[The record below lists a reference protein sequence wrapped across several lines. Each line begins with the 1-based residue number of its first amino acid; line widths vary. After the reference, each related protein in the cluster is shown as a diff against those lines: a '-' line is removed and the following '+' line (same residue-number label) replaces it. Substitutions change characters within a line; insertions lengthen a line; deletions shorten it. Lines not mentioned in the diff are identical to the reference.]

1 MENGQAFMSSPDG
14 SGKHAELPVAVSTG
28 SPERAR
34 VLSLIDFL
42 ADYDARRNPPVYDIK
57 RYDLFMLRDTD
68 LPAVPGV
75 GLSPAAEA
83 WLTVDFLDFPP
94 RLEVPA
100 ELVDLLGDSA
110 TISPHVRPE
119 VRARSDGA
127 DLDEPDLD
135 PALVTAAEQWVV
147 AVWEPFAAR
156 WTEVAAAKA
165 LHRDLFEQRE
175 RLAADRESMELV
187 WGFGRLRWKRDGE
200 LIDHP
205 LISIPV
211 EVELDDVT
219 QRLRVC
225 PAGAPEVEARCLA
238 GLSLA
243 DRAGFMS
250 IRQSVNDGGI
260 DLWDTQVLQGLLR
273 PLIRAVDHEGTV
285 VEHAPPPAN
294 TEAAVVDGSWVLFMR
309 RRQPDYQ
316 GFLERMRALYRDE
329 SVAVPSTL
337 QAAVSD
343 APSSLAAQA
352 FGQHVVADGG
362 AGADAEPLLLPLPT
376 NEEQQRILSQA
387 QHSTGVTV
395 QGPPGTGKSHTIA
408 NILSHYVAYGKRVL
422 VVAEK
427 EQALRSLSGKIPA
440 GIKDLTVSVLGADAE
455 SRRELESA
463 IGQIQTRVTALDKPF
478 ADERIRQL
486 TSDLDTANRAIA
498 VTTQK
503 LLATREAEI
512 ERLPGMW
519 AAGEAPTRAE
529 AARWVAAQAAR
540 LGYIDDLITPSTPS
554 LVTGGELAEFAGL
567 IRQVGVR
574 RADACAKE
582 LPELA
587 AIPSADDLADRF
599 AKLTQLQTSVRSLG
613 DAVYDW
619 DLAVACGR
627 EGLQALA
634 TRCHAEMEWM
644 AKIAGTWLGHVREQA
659 DDPLLARDWW
669 SFGAQLSGDRQEAL
683 HLRGVLTAHRVEVPG
698 IIEPSLIEGLR
709 LAKDRLSGS
718 GKLGLFTGPAKR
730 AVQQCAVDGRQPST
744 PEDIDLCLQAVTLD
758 NLRRRMLTS
767 WRNQLARV
775 SGPELGTDVPEDVL
789 GRLLDDLRRALG
801 WPRAWAQLRADLAAA
816 GISSAAAADANILS
830 RLADTSTRACDQ
842 ILLLDLAGRVHSLH
856 EHLRTGSQSPAA
868 SPLWDLFADALSRQ
882 DVEQWHRLRDEL
894 SDLHEIAPAARRL
907 RELRVRLSASA
918 PIWTSRILA
927 DPAAAADPAG
937 FAAAWQ
943 WRQLDSWV
951 NEALAGQTLAQLQA
965 RLEELSRER
974 RRVIAD
980 LVSERAWRRLAA
992 NLGDRERQALNS
1004 YVRAVT
1010 RFGKTGGKFAQRWLA
1025 EIRAALD
1032 ESKNAIPV
1040 WIMPTARALSSF
1052 RPEADPPFDVL
1063 VIDEASQIGLEALPL
1078 LALAKKTI
1086 VVGDDKQTSPEHVG
1100 LERQQVFDLLDEHLA
1115 RIPKYRTLFDPD
1127 NSLYDVAFQKFP
1139 GVVMLTE
1146 HFRCLPPIIAFSN
1159 THAYNHRIIPLRD
1172 QPPRPGW
1179 SALGAVKVLD
1189 GYRNGM
1195 VNEPEANA
1203 VVELA
1208 AELCADPDYDGM
1220 DIGVISLLGTT
1231 QSKLIW
1237 DKLYDRLG
1245 PEVMRQRR
1253 LRSGEPANFQGD
1265 ERDVIIISTVVAVN
1279 PAVPSSRVAAM
1290 TGNAAIRRIN
1300 VAASRARQQ
1309 MWVVYS
1315 VDPSRFPDGD
1325 LRGAL
1330 IRHCRDAGT
1339 TTAPPASL
1347 LDACESQF
1355 ERDVLQKIMA
1365 RGYRKVSVQHS
1376 VGRYRINIV
1385 IEGPHARLAVECD
1398 GDRWHGPDV
1407 WHKDRARQQ
1416 VLERANWT
1424 FERIRGSA
1432 FYRDPQAALLP
1443 LWDRLADLGIPTGD
1457 WWSAET
1463 PQPTIREVSGP
1474 GEVPRPQQQTAEE
1487 EPADSRSGPL
1497 TAPHV
1502 PAPAPVSIDEGSAEP
1517 QPRTPLP
1524 GAAPPAPAEPTGAV
1538 SAAVAGKPSSGSQD
1552 SGNAGPVK
1560 SEIPASS
1567 VPSDNRMSISLLP
1580 YHAWAPRTLPHPDTT
1595 PLPAIIAGL
1604 QEIVSAEG
1612 PVHAERAYGYRLYIL
1627 AAGGQ
1632 RVGPDIRRT
1641 FHKATR
1647 QALRKGLIRQL
1658 DDGINALDQ
1667 KTLYVPGK
1675 PSTLVRELGP
1685 RQLTDVPRSEV
1696 VKLIK
1701 YLSGQ
1706 GAADDTIKRAVLNA
1720 YGLVQLSRKRS
1731 QYLDECLSYNSHGTV
1746 TT

>member
-1 MENGQAFMSSPDG
+1 MENGQAFMPGLGG
-14 SGKHAELPVAVSTG
+14 SGEQADLPVAVSTG
-28 SPERAR
+28 SEERAR
-34 VLSLIDFL
+34 TLSLIDFL

-57 RYDLFMLRDTD
+57 RYDLFLLRDAD

-94 RLEVPA
+94 RPEVPA

-110 TISPHVRPE
+110 AISPHVRPE
-119 VRARSDGA
+119 VRTRSDGA
-127 DLDEPDLD
+127 DPGEPDLD

-156 WTEVAAAKA
+156 WAEVAAAKA

-175 RLAADRESMELV
+175 RLATDRESVELV
-187 WGFGRLRWKRDGE
+187 WGFGRLRWKHDGE

-211 EVELDDVT
+211 EVEQDEVT
-219 QRLRVC
+219 QRIRVC

-250 IRQSVNDGGI
+250 IRQSVNDGGT

-285 VEHAPPPAN
+285 VEHAPPPADA
-294 TEAAVVDGSWVLFMR
+294 EAAVVDGSWVLFMR

-352 FGQHVVADGG
+352 FGQHVVAAGG
-362 AGADAEPLLLPLPT
+362 SAGTDVEPLLLPLPT
-376 NEEQQRILSQA
+376 NEEQQRILAQA

-408 NILSHYVAYGKRVL
+408 NIISHYVAYGKRVL

-427 EQALRSLSGKIPA
+427 EQALRSLTGKIPA

-486 TSDLDTANRAIA
+486 TSDLDTASRAIA

-503 LLATREAEI
+503 LLATREAEV
-512 ERLPGMW
+512 ERLSGRW

-529 AARWVAAQAAR
+529 AARWVAAQASR

-554 LVTGGELAEFAGL
+554 PVTGGELAEFAGL
-567 IRQVGVR
+567 IRQVGVS

-587 AIPSADDLADRF
+587 AIPSAADLADRF
-599 AKLTQLQTSVRSLG
+599 AKLTQLQASVRSLG

-619 DLAVACGR
+619 GLAVACGR
-627 EGLQALA
+627 EGLQELA
-634 TRCHAEMEWM
+634 ARCHAEMEWM
-644 AKIAGTWLGHVREQA
+644 AKSAGTWLGHVREQA

-669 SFGAQLSGDRQEAL
+669 SFGAKLSGDRQEAL
-683 HLRGVLTAHRVEVPG
+683 RLRGVLTEHRVEIPG

-718 GKLGLFTGPAKR
+718 GKLGLFAGPAKR

-744 PEDIDLCLQAVTLD
+744 AEDIDLCLQAVTLD

-775 SGPELGTDVPEDVL
+775 GGPELGTDVPEDVL
-789 GRLLDDLRRALG
+789 GRLLDDLGRALG
-801 WPRAWAQLRADLAAA
+801 WPRTWAQLRADLAAA
-816 GISSAAAADANILS
+816 GVGSPAAADANTLG
-830 RLADTSTRACDQ
+830 RLADACTRACDQ
-842 ILLLDLAGRVHSLH
+842 ILLQDLSGWVHSLH
-856 EHLRTGSQSPAA
+856 EWLRAGSQSPAA

-882 DVEQWHRLRDEL
+882 DVEQWHRLREEL
-894 SDLHEIAPAARRL
+894 TDLHEIAPAARRL
-907 RELRVRLSASA
+907 RELRGRLSASA

-927 DPAAAADPAG
+927 DPAAAADPAD

-951 NEALAGQTLAQLQA
+951 NEALAGQTPAQLQA

-974 RRVIAD
+974 RRVIAE
-980 LVSERAWRRLAA
+980 LVSERAWRRLAD

-1063 VIDEASQIGLEALPL
+1063 VVDEASQIGLEALPL
-1078 LALAKKTI
+1078 LALARKTI

-1100 LERQQVFDLLDEHLA
+1100 LDRQQVFDLLDEHLA
-1115 RIPKYRTLFDPD
+1115 MIPKYRTLFDPD
-1127 NSLYDVAFQKFP
+1127 NSLYDIAFQKFP

-1159 THAYNHRIIPLRD
+1159 AHAYNHRIIPLRD

-1179 SALGAVKVLD
+1179 PALGAVKVLD

-1195 VNEPEANA
+1195 VNEPEADA

-1208 AELCADPDYDGM
+1208 AELCANPDYDGM
-1220 DIGVISLLGTT
+1220 DMGVISLLGTT

-1279 PAVPSSRVAAM
+1279 PAIPSGRVAAM
-1290 TGNAAIRRIN
+1290 TGNAAMRRIN

-1325 LRGAL
+1325 LRGTL

-1339 TTAPPASL
+1339 TTAPPANL

-1376 VGRYRINIV
+1376 VGRYRIDIV
-1385 IEGPHARLAVECD
+1385 VEGPHARLAVECD

-1407 WHKDRARQQ
+1407 
-1416 VLERANWT
+1416 
-1424 FERIRGSA
+1424 
-1432 FYRDPQAALLP
+1432 
-1443 LWDRLADLGIPTGD
+1443 
-1457 WWSAET
+1457 
-1463 PQPTIREVSGP
+1463 
-1474 GEVPRPQQQTAEE
+1474 
-1487 EPADSRSGPL
+1487 
-1497 TAPHV
+1497 
-1502 PAPAPVSIDEGSAEP
+1502 
-1517 QPRTPLP
+1517 
-1524 GAAPPAPAEPTGAV
+1524 
-1538 SAAVAGKPSSGSQD
+1538 
-1552 SGNAGPVK
+1552 
-1560 SEIPASS
+1560 
-1567 VPSDNRMSISLLP
+1567 
-1580 YHAWAPRTLPHPDTT
+1580 
-1595 PLPAIIAGL
+1595 
-1604 QEIVSAEG
+1604 
-1612 PVHAERAYGYRLYIL
+1612 
-1627 AAGGQ
+1627 
-1632 RVGPDIRRT
+1632 
-1641 FHKATR
+1641 
-1647 QALRKGLIRQL
+1647 
-1658 DDGINALDQ
+1658 
-1667 KTLYVPGK
+1667 
-1675 PSTLVRELGP
+1675 
-1685 RQLTDVPRSEV
+1685 
-1696 VKLIK
+1696 
-1701 YLSGQ
+1701 
-1706 GAADDTIKRAVLNA
+1706 
-1720 YGLVQLSRKRS
+1720 
-1731 QYLDECLSYNSHGTV
+1731 
-1746 TT
+1746 

>member
-1 MENGQAFMSSPDG
+1 VENNQAFMPGTGG
-14 SGKHAELPVAVSTG
+14 SGEQPDLPVAVSTG
-28 SPERAR
+28 SEERAR
-34 VLSLIDFL
+34 TLSLIDFL

-57 RYDLFMLRDTD
+57 RYDLFLLRDTD

-100 ELVDLLGDSA
+100 ELADLVGDSA

-119 VRARSDGA
+119 VRTRSDGA
-127 DLDEPDLD
+127 EPDEPDLD
-135 PALVTAAEQWVV
+135 PALVAAAEQWVM

-175 RLAADRESMELV
+175 RLATDRESVELV
-187 WGFGRLRWKRDGE
+187 WGFGRLRWKHDGE

-211 EVELDDVT
+211 EVEQDDVT
-219 QRLRVC
+219 QRIRVC

-250 IRQSVNDGGI
+250 IRQSVNDGGT

-273 PLIRAVDHEGTV
+273 PLIRAIDHEGTA
-285 VEHAPPPAN
+285 VELARPPAD

-352 FGQHVVADGG
+352 SDQHVVASDRR
-362 AGADAEPLLLPLPT
+362 ADTDVEPLLLPLPT
-376 NEEQQRILSQA
+376 NEEQQRILAQA
-387 QHSTGVTV
+387 QQSTGVTV

-408 NILSHYVAYGKRVL
+408 NIISHYVAYGKRVL

-427 EQALRSLSGKIPA
+427 EQALRSLTGKIPA

-486 TSDLDTANRAIA
+486 TSDLDTASRGIA
-498 VTTQK
+498 VATQK
-503 LLATREAEI
+503 LLATREAEV
-512 ERLPGMW
+512 ERLPGQW

-529 AARWVAAQAAR
+529 AAQWVAAQASR
-540 LGYIDDLITPSTPS
+540 LGYIDDLITPSNPIP
-554 LVTGGELAEFAGL
+554 VTGGELAEFTGL
-567 IRQVGVR
+567 IGQVGVS

-587 AIPSADDLADRF
+587 AIPSAADLADRF
-599 AKLTQLQTSVRSLG
+599 VRLTQLQASVRSLG

-619 DLAVACGR
+619 GLAVACRR

-634 TRCHAEMEWM
+634 AQCHAEMEWV
-644 AKIAGTWLGHVREQA
+644 AKTAGTWLGHVREQA
-659 DDPLLARDWW
+659 DDSLLARDWW
-669 SFGAQLSGDRQEAL
+669 SFGAKLSSDRQEAL
-683 HLRGVLTAHRVEVPG
+683 HLRGVLTEHRVVIPD

-709 LAKDRLSGS
+709 LARDRLSGS

-730 AVQQCAVDGRQPST
+730 AVQQCTVDGRQPST

-775 SGPELGTDVPEDVL
+775 SGPELGTDVPENVL

-801 WPRAWAQLRADLAAA
+801 WPRAWAQLRTDLAAA
-816 GISSAAAADANILS
+816 GISSPAAADANILS
-830 RLADTSTRACDQ
+830 RLADACTRACDQ
-842 ILLLDLAGRVHSLH
+842 ILLNDLSAGVHSLH

-868 SPLWDLFADALSRQ
+868 SPLWDLFKDALSYQ
-882 DVEQWHRLRDEL
+882 NVEQWHRLRDEL
-894 SDLHEIAPAARRL
+894 SDLHEIAPTARRL
-907 RELRVRLSASA
+907 RELRGRLSASA

-927 DPAAAADPAG
+927 DPAAAADSADL
-937 FAAAWQ
+937 ATAWQ

-951 NEALAGQTLAQLQA
+951 KDALAGQTPAQLQA
-965 RLEELSRER
+965 RLEELSKER
-974 RRVIAD
+974 QRVIAE
-980 LVSERAWRRLAA
+980 LVSERAWRRLAD

-1063 VIDEASQIGLEALPL
+1063 VVDEASQIGLEALPL

-1100 LERQQVFDLLDEHLA
+1100 LDRQQVFDLLDEHLA
-1115 RIPKYRTLFDPD
+1115 MIPKYRTLFDPD
-1127 NSLYDVAFQKFP
+1127 NSLYDIAFQKFP

-1159 THAYNHRIIPLRD
+1159 AHAYNHSIIPLRD

-1195 VNEPEANA
+1195 VNEPEADA
-1203 VVELA
+1203 VVELT
-1208 AELCADPDYDGM
+1208 AELCANPDYDGM

-1237 DKLYDRLG
+1237 EKLYDRLG

-1279 PAVPSSRVAAM
+1279 PAIPSSRVAAM
-1290 TGNAAIRRIN
+1290 TGNAAMRRIN

-1325 LRGAL
+1325 LRGTL

-1339 TTAPPASL
+1339 TTAPPANL

-1355 ERDVLQKIMA
+1355 ERDVLQKIIA
-1365 RGYRKVSVQHS
+1365 RDYRKVSVQHR
-1376 VGRYRINIV
+1376 VGRYRIDIV
-1385 IEGPHARLAVECD
+1385 IEGPHAARLAVECD

-1416 VLERANWT
+1416 VLERAGWT

-1432 FYRDPQAALLP
+1432 FYLDSETALRP
-1443 LWDRLADLGIPTGD
+1443 LWDRLADLGIPAGD

-1463 PQPTIREVSGP
+1463 PQPTLREVSGRGGLQGP
-1474 GEVPRPQQQTAEE
+1474 HQQTAGHES
-1487 EPADSRSGPL
+1487 ADSRSRTGPL
-1497 TAPHV
+1497 
-1502 PAPAPVSIDEGSAEP
+1502 PAPYAPPPTPVSTDEGSAGP
-1517 QPRTPLP
+1517 QLP
-1524 GAAPPAPAEPTGAV
+1524 DPKAVEAGA
-1538 SAAVAGKPSSGSQD
+1538 PSSGNHD
-1552 SGNAGPVK
+1552 SDDAGPMK
-1560 SEIPASS
+1560 SEIPAGSF
-1567 VPSDNRMSISLLP
+1567 PSDKQMSISLLS
-1580 YHAWAPRTLPHPDTT
+1580 YHTWAPHTLPHPDTT
-1595 PLPAIIAGL
+1595 PLPSIIAGL
-1604 QEIVSAEG
+1604 QEIVGTEG
-1612 PVHAERAYGYRLYIL
+1612 PIHAERAYRLYIL

-1658 DDGINALDQ
+1658 EDGMTALDQ

-1696 VKLIK
+1696 AKLIK
-1701 YLSGQ
+1701 YLSSQ

-1720 YGLVQLSRKRS
+1720 YGLVQLSMKRS
-1731 QYLDECLSYNSHGTV
+1731 QYLDECLNYNSHRTV